1 MKSLVSHSIT
11 TEETILFD
19 NLQPATS
26 YIAYCYAESA
36 EQVPMNEAISDVA
49 HAFTT
54 KQNAIPRSNSQHDSS
69 KDSLPLGAITRTK
82 NQVDFFITSPIAKT
96 TTCYLYLLDG
106 SVVNTMLIHPES
118 WS

>member
-11 TEETILFD
+11 TEKTILFD

-36 EQVPMNEAISDVA
+36 EQVPMSEAISDVA

-54 KQNAIPRSNSQHDSS
+54 KQSAIPRSNSLSGSS

-96 TTCYLYLLDG
+96 TTCIC
-106 SVVNTMLIHPES
+106 SMAP
-118 WS
+118 W